1 MAWFRVQLTDEEQ
14 RILNEERAS
23 HPHPRV
29 REKMLVLWLLHCGL
43 TRQKAA
49 EVAGVGRATV
59 QRYLA
64 AFRDGGLDGLRQWD
78 VKGPVSE
85 LAADRDLIRASFEKS
100 PVGTIAEACERLYQ
114 LTGLRRGPTQ
124 VRKFL
129 RDLGLKWQRA
139 RAIPVP
145 PKKSLAEH
153 IAIQADFLDTQLKP
167 TLDAAQ
173 AGRGHVL
180 FVDAAHFVFGTFL
193 CCLWSFTRIFV
204 RAASGRQRFNVL
216 GAWNAMTHELISVTN
231 TTVVNTETMC
241 QLLRKIAASGLTG
254 PIALV
259 LDNARYQRNAV
270 VQALASQLGITLM
283 YLPSYSPN
291 LNLIER
297 LWKFIKRRA
306 LYGRY
311 HPTFADFQ
319 AAIQQ
324 TLDGL
329 PTIHAEQLKTL
340 MTLKFQ
346 TFEDVSLLAA

>member
-1 MAWFRVQLTDEEQ
+1 MAWFRVQLTEEEQ
-14 RILNEERAS
+14 RIVNEERAS
-23 HPHPRV
+23 HPHPRI

-49 EVAGVGRATV
+49 KVTGVGRATV
-59 QRYLA
+59 QRYMA
-64 AFRDGGLDGLRQWD
+64 AFRDGGLDGLRQWN

-85 LAADRDLIRASFEKS
+85 LAAYRDLIRESFEKS
-100 PVGTIAEACERLYQ
+100 PVCTIAEACERLDQ

-145 PKKSLAEH
+145 PKNNLAEH
-153 IAIQADFLDTQLKP
+153 IATQAEFLDTKLNP
-167 TLDAAQ
+167 CLDAAQ
-173 AGRGHVL
+173 AGQGHVF

-216 GAWNAMTHELISVTN
+216 GAWNAVTRELIAVTN

-241 QLLRKIAASGLTG
+241 ELMRKIAALGLTG
-254 PIALV
+254 SITLV

-270 VQALASQLGITLM
+270 VQALASQLGITLL

-311 HPTFADFQ
+311 HPTFRDFQ
-319 AAIQQ
+319 GAIQQ

-329 PTIHAEQLKTL
+329 LTLHAEQLETL

>member
-1 MAWFRVQLTDEEQ
+1 MAWFRVQLSEEEQ
-14 RILNEERAS
+14 RVVNEERTS
-23 HPHPRV
+23 HPNPRV
-29 REKMLVLWLLHCGL
+29 REKMLVLWLLHCGV

-49 EVAGVGRATV
+49 EIVGVGRATV
-59 QRYLA
+59 QRYVA
-64 AFRDGGLDGLRQWD
+64 AFRDGGLDGLRQWN
-78 VKGPVSE
+78 PHRHVSE
-85 LAADRDLIRASFEKS
+85 MAAYRDLIRESFEKQ
-100 PVGTIAEACERLYQ
+100 PVRTIAEASERIFQ
-114 LTGLRRGPTQ
+114 LTGLRRGPSQ

-129 RDLGLKWQRA
+129 KDLGLKWQHA

-145 PKKSLAEH
+145 PKKTLAEH
-153 IAIQADFLDTQLKP
+153 IATQADFLDTQLKP
-167 TLDAAQ
+167 CLDAAQ
-173 AGRGHVL
+173 AGQGQVF

-193 CCLWSFTRIFV
+193 GCLWSFTRIFV

-216 GAWNAMTHELISVTN
+216 GAWNALTRELIAVTN
-231 TTVVNTETMC
+231 TTVVNTETMGE
-241 QLLRKIAASGLTG
+241 LVRKIAALGLTG
-254 PIALV
+254 PITLV
-259 LDNARYQRNAV
+259 LDNARYQRNAA
-270 VQALASQLGITLM
+270 VQALASQLGITLL

-324 TLDGL
+324 TLNGL
-329 PTIHAEQLKTL
+329 PTIHAEELKTL

>member
-1 MAWFRVQLTDEEQ
+1 
-14 RILNEERAS
+14 
-23 HPHPRV
+23 
-29 REKMLVLWLLHCGL
+29 
-43 TRQKAA
+43 
-49 EVAGVGRATV
+49 
-59 QRYLA
+59 
-64 AFRDGGLDGLRQWD
+64 
-78 VKGPVSE
+78 
-85 LAADRDLIRASFEKS
+85 
-100 PVGTIAEACERLYQ
+100 
-114 LTGLRRGPTQ
+114 
-124 VRKFL
+124 
-129 RDLGLKWQRA
+129 
-139 RAIPVP
+139 
-145 PKKSLAEH
+145 LAEH
-153 IAIQADFLDTQLKP
+153 IAVQADFLDTQLKP

-173 AGRGHVL
+173 AGRGQVF

-193 CCLWSFTRIFV
+193 CCLWSFARIFV

-216 GAWNAMTHELISVTN
+216 GAWNAITRELISVTN

-241 QLLRKIAASGLTG
+241 QLLRKIAAAGLTG
-254 PIALV
+254 PITLV
-259 LDNARYQRNAV
+259 LDNARYQRNAA
-270 VQALASQLGITLM
+270 VQALASQLGITLL

-311 HPTFADFQ
+311 HPTFADLR

-329 PTIHAEQLKTL
+329 PTTYAEELKTL